1 MEMCIMKKLI
11 TWQDDILKKLKLILV
26 FFYFLFQTSN
36 IFASERWVLDKSLST
51 IEFELPVLFAKN
63 VKGQFN
69 TIEGF
74 VELDVEKKENNKA
87 IFSVQIDDLEMNY
100 IKYKDLLLS
109 NIFFIKDK
117 ISGVID
123 FYFSCDDFIAY
134 ELALAINAWCFDFED
149 GFKEQNY
156 ISLMEGFNEYSSL
169 DESEKKSLNVL
180 LRGAAV
186 RILVTRLHDMIYHP
200 KDALVIP
207 KNPKE
212 YLQILEWHQEN
223 PEINL

>member
-1 MEMCIMKKLI
+1 MKKLI
-11 TWQDDILKKLKLILV
+11 TWQGDILKKLKLIFV

-74 VELDVEKKENNKA
+74 IELDVERKENNKA

-109 NIFFIKDK
+109 NIFFDAIKFPLA
-117 ISGVID
+117 VID
-123 FYFSCDDFIAY
+123 TKKFSYDNEN
-134 ELALAINAWCFDFED
+134 EL
-149 GFKEQNY
+149 K
-156 ISLMEGFNEYSSL
+156 L
-169 DESEKKSLNVL
+169 DAELTLKGKSKFL
-180 LRGAAV
+180 LSKFLCKPLIQSPT
-186 RILVTRLHDMIYHP
+186 IL
-200 KDALVIP
+200 
-207 KNPKE
+207 
-212 YLQILEWHQEN
+212 N
-223 PEINL
+223 PELGTFSISILSSAPTNRNLTSFSFLSIAFAIAIAGKICPPVPPPLIITLSFFIFSF